1 MVIIKLTKKNDRTS
15 QINVKIVQNNNT
27 KFDKYIYFTYISN
40 LDNPHYTSIRI
51 MVVNLSPFFCNL
63 QNVHVCTCKK
73 LITSIKNWRQC
84 RPTYAQKITYLFV
97 GVLD

>member
-1 MVIIKLTKKNDRTS
+1 MNDRTS
-15 QINVKIVQNNNT
+15 EIHVKIVQNNNT

-51 MVVNLSPFFCNL
+51 MVVNLSPLFCNL
-63 QNVHVCTCKK
+63 QNEYKIDYQYKELETMPADICTENN
-73 LITSIKNWRQC
+73 IHM
-84 RPTYAQKITYLFV
+84 YLFV

>member
-1 MVIIKLTKKNDRTS
+1 MTELQRYMLKLYKTIILR
-15 QINVKIVQNNNT
+15 

-51 MVVNLSPFFCNL
+51 MVVNLSPLFCNL
-63 QNVHVCTCKK
+63 QNVYKIDYQYKELETMPADTCTENN
-73 LITSIKNWRQC
+73 IHM
-84 RPTYAQKITYLFV
+84 YLFV